1 MALPHE
7 NTPVYAGGMPLDEAW
22 GLVILIHGRGASA
35 ESMLTLAAEFKQDD
49 IAYLAPQA
57 AGFTWYPQRFIVPK
71 SDNEPYLSSA
81 LEKIDA
87 LVQYADEMGIPAK
100 RVVLL
105 GFSQGA
111 CLAAEYAA
119 TRPRRYGGV
128 IVLSGGLIG
137 ELGQPLH
144 YPTGENAAPLDGTP
158 VFIGSADVDAHIPLE
173 RVHESAQVFEQLG
186 AHVTTRIYNGM
197 GHTVNDD
204 ELAFARDLIASLK

>member
-1 MALPHE
+1 MTLPHE
-7 NTPVYAGGMPLDEAW
+7 NTPVYTGGMPMDEAW

-35 ESMLTLAAEFKQDD
+35 ESMLTLAAEFKQEN

-57 AGFTWYPQRFIVPK
+57 AGFTWYPQRFIAPK
-71 SDNEPYLSSA
+71 SANEPYLSSA

-87 LVQYADEMGIPAK
+87 IIQYAEDMGIPSK

-144 YPTGENAAPLDGTP
+144 YPSDENPAALDGTP
-158 VFIGSADVDAHIPLE
+158 IFLGSADVDAHIPLE
-173 RVHESAQVFEQLG
+173 RVHESAQVFQQLG
-186 AHVTTRIYNGM
+186 AEVMTRIYAGL

-204 ELAFARDLIASLK
+204 ELAFARELIANLR